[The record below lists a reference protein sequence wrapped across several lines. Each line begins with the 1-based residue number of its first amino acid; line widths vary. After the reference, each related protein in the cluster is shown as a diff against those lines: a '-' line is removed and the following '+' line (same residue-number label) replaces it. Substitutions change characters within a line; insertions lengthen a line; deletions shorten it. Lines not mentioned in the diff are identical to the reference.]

1 MSNKY
6 NPFKPNYPIYTG
18 LFAGRFNE
26 IERID
31 DALFQ
36 TAHGNPTNLLFL
48 GERGIGKTSLL
59 LLAKY
64 FANGDIVLDT
74 KKHNFLTIQLNVNN
88 NTTISDFII
97 KFKKQLQRELHKINK
112 TQKVVENLW
121 GFVKKLEI
129 SGFKINETGENSIE
143 QLIDDFTYSFSDT
156 INSLTSGTEIQKDG
170 IVVIIDEA
178 DTACPNLR
186 LGAFLKSLTETLVSE
201 NSNKALFILAGL
213 PNVTDVL
220 RDSHPSSLRL
230 FEEHTLKP
238 LKKEEIEYIINR
250 AIIEIDEKTGLKIK
264 LGENAIDKF
273 YEVSEGYPHFLQ
285 QIGFCVIANL
295 NGDEIT
301 EDLVEKSMYVQGG
314 ALDLIGNRYYID
326 LFYNKIKVDSYRQI
340 LSIMAKEWNQ
350 WISKTDIRKD
360 FKGSGNDLNNGIKA
374 LRDRNIILT
383 KRGVRGVYRLQWLS
397 FAFWIRIHK
406 LRD

>member
-6 NPFKPNYPIYTG
+6 NPFKPNYPIYSG

-36 TAHGNPTNLLFL
+36 TSHENPTNLLFL

-59 LLAKY
+59 LLTKY
-64 FANGDIVLDT
+64 FANGDLVLDK
-74 KKHNFLTIQLNVNN
+74 KKHNFLTIQLNINN

-97 KFKKQLQRELHKINK
+97 KFKKQFQRELHKISK
-112 TQKVVENLW
+112 TQKVVDNLW
-121 GFVKKLEI
+121 SFVKRLEV
-129 SGFKINETGENSIE
+129 SGFKINETAGSSVE
-143 QLIDDFTYSFSDT
+143 QLIDDFTYSFSET
-156 INSLTSGTEIQKDG
+156 INELTNGKEIKKDG

-178 DTACPNLR
+178 DTACKELR
-186 LGAFLKSLTETLVSE
+186 LGSFLKTLTETLVSE
-201 NSNKALFILAGL
+201 NTNKALFILAGL

-220 RDSHPSSLRL
+220 RDSHQSSLRL

-238 LKKEEIEYIINR
+238 LKKKDVEYIIKR
-250 AIIEIDEKTGLKIK
+250 AIEDINEKEDKEIKID
-264 LGENAIDKF
+264 NDAIKKF
-273 YEVSEGYPHFLQ
+273 HEVSEGYPHFLQ
-285 QIGFCVIANL
+285 QVGFCVIKNL
-295 NGDEIT
+295 KTNKIT
-301 EDLVEKSMYVQGG
+301 EKLVEDSMYHEGG
-314 ALDLIGNRYYID
+314 ALDLIGTRYYMD
-326 LFYNKIKVDSYRQI
+326 LYYNKIKVDSYRQI
-340 LSIMAKEWNQ
+340 LSIMAKEWDK
-350 WISKTDIRKD
+350 WISKTDIRKV
-360 FKGSGNDLNNGIKA
+360 FTGSGSELNNGIKA

-406 LRD
+406 LRN